1 MRVRLCWVVAAAVAR
16 GLEVHMGDGGI
27 VYYGGGDDDA
37 AARDF
42 CAAHRVVDGSC
53 AAELRRMSRELDAPE
68 VDALDAPAGAFG
80 GACPNAS
87 YTLPRRRRRVA
98 PSASA
103 LASFGAKLGAL
114 ARNASALEIGG
125 PTTAMGGLYA
135 QEWASVD
142 VVNWSDD
149 EVRNIQGNVYG
160 GDRVAATG
168 GGATSGSAFYAD
180 GRLLGQLVV
189 ADGGRLEHVADGSY
203 DVVMA
208 FHVLEHFA
216 DPLRALA
223 AWRRVLRPGGYF
235 VVSVPWAEQTY
246 DRRVPVST
254 IYDLILARADAADSS
269 DDPEVLRR
277 LEHRVRAYH
286 RLVDLDTCP
295 NCADDLA
302 TVRRLKGYHWHAW
315 DLALLQE
322 AMACTGAAVEYLD
335 IVDNWHQLVIARVP
349 D

>member
-1 MRVRLCWVVAAAVAR
+1 MRVRLPWVVAAAVAR

-87 YTLPRRRRRVA
+87 YTLPGTA
-98 PSASA
+98 ASPGASA
-103 LASFGAKLGAL
+103 LASFGRKLGAL

-142 VVNWSDD
+142 VVNWSDQA
-149 EVRNIQGNVYG
+149 VRKIQGN
-160 GDRVAATG
+160 
-168 GGATSGSAFYAD
+168 
-180 GRLLGQLVV
+180 
-189 ADGGRLEHVADGSY
+189 
-203 DVVMA
+203 
-208 FHVLEHFA
+208 
-216 DPLRALA
+216 
-223 AWRRVLRPGGYF
+223 RPGGYF

-254 IYDLILARADAADSS
+254 IYDLILARG
-269 DDPEVLRR
+269 RR
-277 LEHRVRAYH
+277 GLG
-286 RLVDLDTCP
+286 
-295 NCADDLA
+295 A
-302 TVRRLKGYHWHAW
+302 TGTW

-322 AMACTGAAVEYLD
+322 AMACIGAAVEYLD

>member
-1 MRVRLCWVVAAAVAR
+1 MRVRLPWVVAAAVAR

-135 QEWASVD
+135 QEWAVSYTHLTLPT
-142 VVNWSDD
+142 
-149 EVRNIQGNVYG
+149 IL
-160 GDRVAATG
+160 RV
-168 GGATSGSAFYAD
+168 
-180 GRLLGQLVV
+180 
-189 ADGGRLEHVADGSY
+189 
-203 DVVMA
+203 
-208 FHVLEHFA
+208 
-216 DPLRALA
+216 
-223 AWRRVLRPGGYF
+223 
-235 VVSVPWAEQTY
+235 
-246 DRRVPVST
+246 
-254 IYDLILARADAADSS
+254 
-269 DDPEVLRR
+269 
-277 LEHRVRAYH
+277 
-286 RLVDLDTCP
+286 
-295 NCADDLA
+295 
-302 TVRRLKGYHWHAW
+302 
-315 DLALLQE
+315 
-322 AMACTGAAVEYLD
+322 
-335 IVDNWHQLVIARVP
+335 
-349 D
+349 

>member
-1 MRVRLCWVVAAAVAR
+1 
-16 GLEVHMGDGGI
+16 MGDGGI

-68 VDALDAPAGAFG
+68 VDALDARG
-80 GACPNAS
+80 
-87 YTLPRRRRRVA
+87 RVRRRVSQRLVYPARTAAAAARA
-98 PSASA
+98 PGAGA
-103 LASFGAKLGAL
+103 LGRKLGAL

-135 QEWASVD
+135 QGGASVD
-142 VVNWSDD
+142 VVNWSDQA
-149 EVRNIQGNVYG
+149 VRKIQGN
-160 GDRVAATG
+160 
-168 GGATSGSAFYAD
+168 
-180 GRLLGQLVV
+180 
-189 ADGGRLEHVADGSY
+189 
-203 DVVMA
+203 
-208 FHVLEHFA
+208 
-216 DPLRALA
+216 
-223 AWRRVLRPGGYF
+223 RPGGYF

-246 DRRVPVST
+246 DRRRVRV
-254 IYDLILARADAADSS
+254 DHLRLIRRGRRGLS

-286 RLVDLDTCP
+286 RLVDLDTPHC
-295 NCADDLA
+295 CDDLA
-302 TVRRLKGYHWHAW
+302 TARRLKGYHWHAW

-322 AMACTGAAVEYLD
+322 AMACIGAAVEYLD